1 MTSIDI
7 NESLAQ
13 IVALNPRRA
22 RVFEKHG
29 VDYWCR
35 GERSLRAACEE
46 RGLLDTFAVV
56 EELRQCDDGQS
67 DSAPSR
73 SQHPCVEWRGVPPA
87 ELVNH
92 ITSYHHEI
100 FRTSLADL
108 LQLAD
113 KATEEAK
120 LDKEDVRDLRD
131 VIASLKHELLS
142 YIADQEK
149 FLFPRIKNADSGK
162 STSNWTQ
169 SMREKSSSIKAQH
182 AAFARTLRIL
192 RKLSNDYRAPESAPP
207 SRRKL
212 LSGLAELELDLH
224 MYIHEENNIL
234 LPALIE
240 DACATA

>member
-13 IVALNPRRA
+13 IVAQNPRRA

-56 EELRQCDDGQS
+56 EELRQCDLPQS
-67 DSAPSR
+67 DSAPLR
-73 SQHPCVEWRGVPPA
+73 SQHPCVEWRGVPLT

-92 ITSYHHEI
+92 ITSYHHEL
-100 FRTSLADL
+100 FRTSLVDL

-113 KATEEAK
+113 TATEEAK
-120 LDKEDVRDLRD
+120 LDKEEVRDLRD

-142 YIADQEK
+142 YIADEEK
-149 FLFPRIKNADSGK
+149 FFFPRVRDKGSAK

-169 SMREKSSSIKAQH
+169 SMKEKSSSIKAQH
-182 AAFARTLRIL
+182 AAFARTLRML
-192 RKLSNDYRAPESAPP
+192 RKLSNDYRAPENAPT

-212 LSGLAELELDLH
+212 LSELADLEHDLH